1 MFIFS
6 DSSSVTIPGGNFFT
20 ASDRVLAKIVQQ
32 TSWGMEFRLRL
43 LFRTIEKHTAAS
55 IKWPDSGSPNTTN
68 TSQCPAGIV
77 SAPNEIENLKQ
88 AIADLEEKVQ
98 YQSDERLRDV
108 YEIMENCQTR
118 VSKMEHLSQQQYVTI
133 EGIDN
138 SNARAVVVKL
148 INVVLTVLQVI
159 LLLVAT
165 AAGITMPFLR
175 TRIRVLTTVV
185 CIVMLAF
192 MVRQWTD
199 IISGFSYLVQKLG
212 IYFQS
217 E

>member
-1 MFIFS
+1 MGDIR
-6 DSSSVTIPGGNFFT
+6 DGYDRMKTKLERLELMHKDVT
-20 ASDRVLAKIVQQ
+20 DLAIALE
-32 TSWGMEFRLRL
+32 TERYRTERLEEQVNDL
-43 LFRTIEKHTAAS
+43 TELH
-55 IKWPDSGSPNTTN
+55 
-68 TSQCPAGIV
+68 Q
-77 SAPNEIENLKQ
+77 NEIENLKQ

-175 TRIRVLTTVV
+175 TRIRVLTTVAH
-185 CIVMLAF
+185 ILA
-192 MVRQWTD
+192 Q
-199 IISGFSYLVQKLG
+199 IITSGLERLIFFTSCDAIWSADLFQK
-212 IYFQS
+212 Q
-217 E
+217 

>member
-1 MFIFS
+1 MGDIR
-6 DSSSVTIPGGNFFT
+6 DGYDRMKTKLERLELMHKDVT
-20 ASDRVLAKIVQQ
+20 DLAIALE
-32 TSWGMEFRLRL
+32 TERYRTERLEEQVNDL
-43 LFRTIEKHTAAS
+43 TELH
-55 IKWPDSGSPNTTN
+55 
-68 TSQCPAGIV
+68 Q
-77 SAPNEIENLKQ
+77 NEIENLKQ

-175 TRIRVLTTVV
+175 TRIRVLTTVDSDFPKARV
-185 CIVMLAF
+185 ATIQHIPRIVRSSNIPSIAYDGQMIAYGGGATGAEKSL
-192 MVRQWTD
+192 
-199 IISGFSYLVQKLG
+199 S
-212 IYFQS
+212 
-217 E
+217 